1 MSITEQSQRMV
12 KDFCRLVVDHEISDD
27 DAIEFF
33 DVVQSV
39 SPAKLMQ
46 AVSED
51 GEMIDVQVLVY
62 EVNDQHIYEI
72 VLEDQLSMD
81 ESQSIAHTLVD
92 EFDFDF
98 EFETSLEVS
107 E

>member
-46 AVSED
+46 AVSKD

-81 ESQSIAHTLVD
+81 ESEEIAYLLDD
-92 EFDFDF
+92 ELDFDF
-98 EFETSLEVS
+98 EFETSVEVP

>member
-1 MSITEQSQRMV
+1 MSVTEQSQRMV

-81 ESQSIAHTLVD
+81 ESQSIAYTLVD

-98 EFETSLEVS
+98 EFETNLEI
-107 E
+107 